1 MSLTPHNYRGWTELM
16 RAAYFRNFEAVKYL
30 LEQGAD
36 PNVPSIPPDCEQATL
51 PIHYAAL
58 FGKMNIVELLLE
70 RGAVVDGADKHGRNA
85 IHYAADD
92 GYGAIVKLIA
102 KNGVAVDFPDD
113 EGATAL
119 HYGAVRGGPEIVK
132 LLLSMG
138 AAVDAAD
145 GNGKTALHKSC
156 RAGREIAGLL
166 IENGANVNASD
177 SCGRTTL
184 HHAAEIGDPKLVS
197 MLLNK
202 GARPEVRDLQGRLAG
217 DIARNSVTLDLLT
230 AAFAKYEATEISAHI
245 ESAQGT
251 VGDTTHG
258 KGTNRKSGR
267 L

>member
-1 MSLTPHNYRGWTELM
+1 M

-30 LEQGAD
+30 LDQGAD

-92 GYGAIVKLIA
+92 GYGAIVKLIV
-102 KNGVAVDFPDD
+102 KHGVAVDFPDD

-119 HYGAVRGGPEIVK
+119 PYGAVRGGPEIVK

-145 GNGKTALHKSC
+145 VNGKTALHKSC
-156 RAGREIAGLL
+156 RAGSEIAGLL
-166 IENGANVNASD
+166 IENGANINAAD
-177 SCGRTTL
+177 FVGRTTL

-197 MLLNK
+197 LLLNK
-202 GARPEVRDLQGRLAG
+202 GARPKARDIQGRLSG
-217 DIARNSVTLDLLT
+217 DIAKNDVTRDLLT
-230 AAFAKYEATEISAHI
+230 AAFVRYEATEIFAHI

-251 VGDTTHG
+251 AGDS
-258 KGTNRKSGR
+258 TNGNGNKRKSGR